1 MAEEKKGHV
10 KMTFEVE
17 INEAL
22 MDVLKENMKNLSL
35 GFLFFDFGLFGLR
48 ELRGLC
54 WSFFHLFRPIGSMFS
69 HSAILYLRPSI
80 SRFPV

>member
-22 MDVLKENMKNLSL
+22 MDLIKENMKSIPQMMQMWQMR
-35 GFLFFDFGLFGLR
+35 R
-48 ELRGLC
+48 EERTK
-54 WSFFHLFRPIGSMFS
+54 
-69 HSAILYLRPSI
+69 SA
-80 SRFPV
+80 

>member
-22 MDVLKENMKNLSL
+22 MDLIKENMKSIPQIMQMWQMR
-35 GFLFFDFGLFGLR
+35 R
-48 ELRGLC
+48 EERTK
-54 WSFFHLFRPIGSMFS
+54 
-69 HSAILYLRPSI
+69 SA
-80 SRFPV
+80 